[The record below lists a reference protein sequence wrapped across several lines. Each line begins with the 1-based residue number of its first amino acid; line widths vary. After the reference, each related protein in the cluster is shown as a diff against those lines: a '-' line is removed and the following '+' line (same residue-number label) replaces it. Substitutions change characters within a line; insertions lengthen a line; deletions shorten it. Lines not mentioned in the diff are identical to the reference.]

1 MYYNMKKAVFWENN
15 DGSDYSI
22 EYFNLILKRVAH
34 ILGGTVIIPIL
45 LTECTKKMH
54 NIVYKGSK
62 AEGEGYRSGM
72 KLIAVA
78 TKLFRSEVQLLVP

>member
-45 LTECTKKMH
+45 LTECTKKCT
-54 NIVYKGSK
+54 VLYTRDPKPKEK
-62 AEGEGYRSGM
+62 A
-72 KLIAVA
+72 IDQV
-78 TKLFRSEVQLLVP
+78 